1 MTFTML
7 RDFIKKIHD
16 NVFFSIMADKATDSS
31 NNEQLVVCIKWVD
44 NNFDAHEDLIGI
56 HAVENVKS
64 DILVTVLKY
73 ILRLNIPL
81 SNCRGQCYDGA
92 SNKTVIKH
100 GVAAQIQSESPLAFL
115 THSYCHPLNLA
126 VNDMIKEDRLVK
138 NTVDTTSALS
148 KLIKKSPKRGRMLQ
162 KIRDDLSLECPGLR
176 ILCSTR

>member
-1 MTFTML
+1 ML

-16 NVFFSIMADKATDSS
+16 NVFFSIMAEKATDSS

-44 NNFDAHEDLIGI
+44 NNFDVHEDLIGI

-64 DILVTVLKY
+64 DTVLKY
-73 ILRLNIPL
+73 ILRLNIPI
-81 SNCRGQCYDGA
+81 SNCRRQCYDGA

-115 THSYCHPLNLA
+115 THSYGHPLNLA
-126 VNDMIKEDRLVK
+126 VNDMIKEDRLLK
-138 NTVDTTSALS
+138 NTMDTTIELS

-162 KIRDDLSLECPGLR
+162 NIRDDLSLECPGIR